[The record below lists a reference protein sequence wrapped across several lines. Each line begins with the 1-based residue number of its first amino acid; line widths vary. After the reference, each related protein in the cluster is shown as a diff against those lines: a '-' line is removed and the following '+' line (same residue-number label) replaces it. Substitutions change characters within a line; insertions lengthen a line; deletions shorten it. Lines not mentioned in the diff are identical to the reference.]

1 MTHVKAFIAGFVST
15 LIFHQGVVALF
26 YLLGAFP
33 RAPFSMAATQPFGV
47 PQVIS
52 LAFFGGLWGIVL
64 WPLIR
69 KASRAQFWLRA
80 LVLGA
85 VLPTAVAF
93 LVVYPMKGMAMGAG
107 WDPKMW
113 IGGLIVNGAWGLGL
127 ALIMRALNRSL

>member
-1 MTHVKAFIAGFVST
+1 MSHLKAFIAGFLST
-15 LIFHQGVVALF
+15 LIFHQGVIALF
-26 YLLGAFP
+26 HVLGAYP
-33 RAPFSMAATQPFGV
+33 HAPFSMAGTHPFGV

-52 LAFFGGLWGIVL
+52 LAFFGGLWGVVL

-69 KASRAQFWLRA
+69 KAGGAQLWARA

-85 VLPTAVAF
+85 IAPTVVAF
-93 LVVYPMKGMAMGAG
+93 CIVFPMKGMAFAAG

-127 ALIMRALNRSL
+127 ALIMRLLNRSP

>member
-15 LIFHQGVVALF
+15 LAFHQGVIALF
-26 YLLGAFP
+26 YMLGAFP
-33 RAPFSMAATQPFGV
+33 RAPFSMAATHPFGV

-52 LAFFGGLWGIVL
+52 LAFFGGLWGIAL

-69 KASRAQFWLRA
+69 GASGAQHWLRA
-80 LVLGA
+80 LILGA
-85 VLPTAVAF
+85 VGPTAVAF
-93 LVVYPMKGMAMGAG
+93 LIVFPMKDMAFAAG

-113 IGGLIVNGAWGLGL
+113 IGGFIVNGAWGIGL

>member
-1 MTHVKAFIAGFVST
+1 MTHVKAFIAGFIST
-15 LIFHQGVVALF
+15 LVFHQGGIALF
-26 YLLGAFP
+26 YAMGAFP
-33 RAPFSMAATQPFGV
+33 RAPFSMAATEPFGV

-52 LAFFGGLWGIVL
+52 LAFFGGLWGVAL

-69 KASRAQFWLRA
+69 KASGAQLWLRA

-85 VLPTAVAF
+85 IAPTVVAF
-93 LVVYPMKGMAMGAG
+93 CIVMPMKGMAFAAG

-127 ALIMRALNRSL
+127 ALIMRVLNRF